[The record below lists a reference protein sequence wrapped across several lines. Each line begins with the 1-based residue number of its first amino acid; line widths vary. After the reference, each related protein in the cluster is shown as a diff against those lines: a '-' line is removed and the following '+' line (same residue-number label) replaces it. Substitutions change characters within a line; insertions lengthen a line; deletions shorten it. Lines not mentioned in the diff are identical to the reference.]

1 MGHEPASLTLRLR
14 MAEGALR
21 RHLVASLDAAGV
33 SFEQWQVMAVLLERP
48 GLPMTALADA
58 AVLPAATLTRHVDRL
73 VQRALVIRRI
83 DQHDRR
89 RAVVALSPSGERI
102 AGDLR
107 NAERTL
113 ESGMAHVHVRP

>member
-1 MGHEPASLTLRLR
+1 